1 MLISIGSYDLCDGTF
16 LGGVAVSDLRLRFTR
31 GIEIVQELGT
41 IDPVTYDRGTR
52 RLDLSFTV
60 HRSHASIK
68 DAELFIGNH
77 ENAVPQ
83 SGAIKITSGGITTTV
98 YVLSGFIVDIQL
110 VRQIGSTT
118 SHSYQIVGG
127 VFDVHPGR
135 PQTLN
140 QVISTG
146 VSIGLWPTM
155 AVPTPTTLT
164 EVIDAGTTLGLWP
177 SGPVP
182 VTPTTLNEVIA
193 AGTALDLWL

>member
-1 MLISIGSYDLCDGTF
+1 MLISIGEYDLCDGTF
-16 LGGVAVSDLRLRFTR
+16 AGGVAASDLRLRFTR
-31 GIEIVQELGT
+31 GIEVVQPLGED
-41 IDPVTYDRGTR
+41 DPVTFDRGTR
-52 RLDLSFTV
+52 RLDLSFTI
-60 HRSHASIK
+60 HRNHASIK

-83 SGAIKITSGGITTTV
+83 TGAIKLTIGIFGINQFII
-98 YVLSGFIVDIQL
+98 SGFLVSIQL
-110 VRQIGSTT
+110 IQQIGSTT
-118 SHSYQIVGG
+118 SHNYKIVGG
-127 VFDVHPGR
+127 VFDTHPGR

-146 VSIGLWPTM
+146 VAIGLWPVIG
-155 AVPTPTTLT
+155 VPTPTTLT

-182 VTPTTLNEVIA
+182 VTPTTLNEVID

>member
-1 MLISIGSYDLCDGTF
+1 MLISIGSFDFCDGT
-16 LGGVAVSDLRLRFTR
+16 LSGGFAAGDLRLRFTR
-31 GIEIVQELGT
+31 GIDVVQQLGT
-41 IDPVTYDRGTR
+41 IAPATYDRGTR
-52 RLDLSFTV
+52 TSNLSFSV
-60 HRSHASIK
+60 QRVHASIR
-68 DAELFIGNH
+68 ASELYIGNH
-77 ENAVPQ
+77 EHLVPQ
-83 SGAIKITSGGITTTV
+83 SGAVKLTTAAGTNV
-98 YVLSGFIVDIQL
+98 FVLGNAFVTDIQL
-110 VRQIGSTT
+110 VEEIGATT
-118 SHSYQIVGG
+118 KHSYRIVGG
-127 VFDVHPGR
+127 VFDTHPGR

-155 AVPTPTTLT
+155 TVPIPTTLT